1 MKSMSKRQQGF
12 TLIELV
18 IVIIILGLLV
28 ATALPRFLGISS
40 QAEKASVE
48 GIAGGFASAVGIA
61 RAQWEISGRP
71 AGTSNLATITYDG
84 TQTIRVDGRT
94 GFPTGGGVHDGM
106 DESDCLAILSD
117 IFQPVP
123 TAAITL
129 VSSNSLYVRAAGNDC
144 VYHSTEGLT
153 DAPTNTTGN
162 NSFTYDPQSGSVITN
177 LNKQ

>member
-1 MKSMSKRQQGF
+1 MSKRQQGF

-18 IVIIILGLLV
+18 IVIIILGLLA

-61 RAQWEISGRP
+61 RAQWEIAGRP
-71 AGTSNLATITYDG
+71 AGTANLATITYEG
-84 TQTIRVDGRT
+84 ALTIRVDGRT

-106 DESDCLAILSD
+106 DENDCLAILAD

-123 TAAITL
+123 TAAVTL
-129 VSSNSLYVRAAGNDC
+129 VPANSLYVRAAGNDC
-144 VYHSTEGLT
+144 IYHSTEGLT
-153 DAPTNTTGN
+153 TAPTTTVGN

-177 LNKQ
+177 LNKP